1 MGSRSSCGM
10 MNQIQKMT
18 MTSGTPRKNSTYIV
32 AGMRIHGACASRA
45 RPTKMPSTK
54 PNRMAGMASRRVPPM
69 NGPMPISPWRIRN
82 LKLLVMTETS
92 MRRPGLGRRPHARD
106 QPGDRV
112 AALDLRHDRGDR
124 QAEHEVDQRARRE
137 RLEVVEDPVL
147 DAARQEGRHAEI
159 PEEHPHEQRDV
170 PEELDVRGGGPAQG
184 RESHRA
190 QRARQ
195 DPEGDGEDPG
205 ERGQLQ
211 RREQALEQPASRLAG
226 PEHAPL
232 EGVVHLPICF
242 SRYAFTCG
250 VMGYGSSPLGPN
262 HLS

>member
-54 PNRMAGMASRRVPPM
+54 PSRMAGMASRRVPPM

-106 QPGDRV
+106 QPGDCV

-137 RLEVVEDPVL
+137 RLDGPRGVRL
-147 DAARQEGRHAEI
+147 DLRS
-159 PEEHPHEQRDV
+159 EEHTS
-170 PEELDVRGGGPAQG
+170 ELQ
-184 RESHRA
+184 S
-190 QRARQ
+190 
-195 DPEGDGEDPG
+195 
-205 ERGQLQ
+205 
-211 RREQALEQPASRLAG
+211 LAY
-226 PEHAPL
+226 L
-232 EGVVHLPICF
+232 VC
-242 SRYAFTCG
+242 R
-250 VMGYGSSPLGPN
+250 
-262 HLS
+262 